1 MAYKRE
7 HVKER
12 FRPKPGKLLDQMREV
27 MRYHP
32 YAIRAEQTYIK
43 WIWCEWGLW
52 MGPGI

>member
-43 WIWCEWGLW
+43 WIWCEWGL
-52 MGPGI
+52 